1 MGVSAPLEGESK
13 NIKRPGDPRD
23 EMNEARRGIVTALV
37 RAGRKVREVPL
48 PLTVLARRGA
58 VADVFFSFLF
68 SFVSVGPSVAGA

>member
-13 NIKRPGDPRD
+13 KRKPGDPRD
-23 EMNEARRGIVTALV
+23 EMNEMARRGIVTALV

-58 VADVFFSFLF
+58 VADVFFFFLF